1 VLGLR
6 VRLGSKHLSQF
17 AVPRSRGR
25 FTIGSDSNNDLVLR
39 DGHVEAFAC
48 VMTRTAEI
56 WSIEPFQGR
65 LDGREITDPA
75 KLRCGAHIELG
86 DYTIVAFVRT
96 ARESI
101 EQLLIDAIIA
111 GDAASRLVY
120 ADWLEERSETARA
133 ELLRL
138 QELLADIDATDSDRR
153 TQFQGAVRR
162 LGELASDIDPEW
174 RLLVGRPRVE
184 LCRQSSARCAQ
195 DWGTLMP
202 TGDPSVRCCR
212 ICSEH
217 VYYANSCAEGNAHAR
232 AGRCFVID
240 LVELRGSRG
249 SLKPP

>member
-6 VRLGSKHLSQF
+6 VRLGGKHLSQF
-17 AVPRSRGR
+17 AVPRSRDR
-25 FTIGSDSNNDLVLR
+25 FTIGSDGTNDLVLR
-39 DGHVEAFAC
+39 DGSVEAFAC
-48 VMTRTAEI
+48 VMTRAAEI

-65 LDGREITDPA
+65 LDGREITDPSR
-75 KLRCGAHIELG
+75 LRCGAHIELG

-96 ARESI
+96 ARDPI
-101 EQLLIDAIIA
+101 EQQLIDVIVA

-120 ADWLEERSETARA
+120 ADWLEERGETARA

-138 QELLADIDATDSDRR
+138 QELLADLDATDSDRR
-153 TQFQGAVRR
+153 TQFQRAVRR

-174 RLLVGRPRVE
+174 RLLVGRPVVE
-184 LCRQSSARCAQ
+184 RCRQSSARCAQ

-202 TGDPSVRCCR
+202 TGDPSVRCCT

-217 VYYANSCAEGNAHAR
+217 VYYASSCAEGNAHAR

-240 LVELRGSRG
+240 LVELRGSRR
-249 SLKPP
+249 S

>member
-1 VLGLR
+1 M
-6 VRLGSKHLSQF
+6 RLGSKHLSQF

-25 FTIGSDSNNDLVLR
+25 FTIGSDSTNDLVLR
-39 DGHVEAFAC
+39 DGDVEEFAC

-65 LDGREITDPA
+65 LDGREITDPT

-101 EQLLIDAIIA
+101 EQQLIDAIIA

-153 TQFQGAVRR
+153 AQFQGATRR
-162 LGELASDIDPEW
+162 LGELASTIDPEW

-202 TGDPSVRCCR
+202 TGDPSVRCCT

-217 VYYANSCAEGNAHAR
+217 VYYANSCAEGDAHAK

-249 SLKPP
+249 PLKPP